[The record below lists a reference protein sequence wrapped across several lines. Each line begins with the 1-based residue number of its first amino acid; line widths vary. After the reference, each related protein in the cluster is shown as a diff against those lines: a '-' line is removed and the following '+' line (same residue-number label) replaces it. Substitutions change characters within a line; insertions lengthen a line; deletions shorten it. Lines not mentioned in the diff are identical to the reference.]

1 MIKISNLSV
10 SYGKNKAV
18 DNLNLEIKKG
28 ESILLAGA
36 NGSGKTTLLR
46 SITGVLFPNTG
57 KIIIDGQAVGHHS
70 RRRAAYI
77 PASISFYDSL
87 TIAGAKRLYTA
98 FYKNFNYEEIGGFS
112 FDNNRRIGSL
122 SKGEKT
128 LLFLSLSLSAS
139 PDYLLID
146 DVIHFLDPHLREIF
160 LHSIL
165 QLIEEEQLAVVIA
178 AQSSFDVEGILERIL
193 VLDKGKVI
201 LDQNVEYLKQTFV
214 KIYTE
219 KKDTNL
225 PVVFSRNWEGM
236 NELYIYPYGPDLK
249 IEEEIHHLALPE
261 ILRAFIGGEYGTR

>member
-1 MIKISNLSV
+1 MINILNLSV

-46 SITGVLFPNTG
+46 SITGVLFPNVG
-57 KIIIDGQAVGHHS
+57 KILIDGKRANCQS
-70 RRRAAYI
+70 RKKTAYI

-87 TIAGAKRLYTA
+87 SINGAVKLYTS
-98 FYKNFNYEEIGGFS
+98 FYKDFTYKEIGDYV
-112 FDNNRRIGSL
+112 FDGKRKIGSL

-128 LLFLSLSLSAS
+128 LFFLSLALSTA

-160 LHSIL
+160 LQSIL
-165 QLIEEEQLAVVIA
+165 RLIEEEQLSVIIA

-193 VLDKGKVI
+193 VLDKGKII
-201 LDQNVEYLKQTFV
+201 LDQSVEYLKKTFV

-219 KKDTNL
+219 KNNQNL
-225 PVVFSRNWEGM
+225 PVIFSRQWEGL
-236 NELYIYPYGPDLK
+236 NELYIYPYSPELN
-249 IEEEIHHLALPE
+249 IEEKIHYLALPE
-261 ILRAFIGGEYGTR
+261 ILRAFIGGEYGTH